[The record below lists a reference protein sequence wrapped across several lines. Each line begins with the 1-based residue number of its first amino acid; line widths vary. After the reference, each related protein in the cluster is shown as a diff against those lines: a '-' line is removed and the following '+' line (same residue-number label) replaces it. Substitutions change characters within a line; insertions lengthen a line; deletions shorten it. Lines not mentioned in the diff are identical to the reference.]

1 MKKITL
7 ILLVLNTLLSCN
19 NQELQIS
26 KSLEKQLY
34 NEVLRN
40 GKVTQSDYE
49 VETYLDSSM
58 QNTSKTVLHSFLK
71 SHNLDKGYVIVM
83 ETQTGKIKAMTHLE
97 RTEENDYSNSNPLD
111 INNAIEPGGL
121 IKVFDM
127 MTLYEDNKMDT
138 SKRYAT
144 NGGTMY
150 FEGIIMMKDKTFSK
164 EHLSL
169 TEAFLTSNNTVFAQV
184 ITNEYKNAPLQF
196 LSYFDKFGLNNTLNY
211 TLPLGT
217 IKPRLSHPDSTS
229 WGKISLPWMAI
240 GYEMRYTPFQL
251 ISYYNAIG
259 NNGKMMQPLYISKI
273 KSKQGLENKYSEKVI
288 KHSIASDKTITTMQ
302 NLMKKYV
309 SEVGFFDSKIDASG
323 CSASTTTLLKDSN
336 RTKQYGSSF
345 IAYFPSNKPKYTLMV
360 YLQDKKEFEST
371 IKGSL
376 VEELVAKFK

>member
-1 MKKITL
+1 MKKFTFI
-7 ILLVLNTLLSCN
+7 VLFTTTMLSCN
-19 NQELQIS
+19 NKELQIS
-26 KSLEKQLY
+26 KPLEEQLY
-34 NEVLRN
+34 TEMLRN

-49 VETYLDSSM
+49 VETYIDTNM

-83 ETQTGKIKAMTHLE
+83 ETQTGKIKAMTHFE
-97 RTEENDYSNSNPLD
+97 RTEGNDYFNSNPLD

-127 MTLYEDNKMDT
+127 MTLYEDDKMDT
-138 SKRYAT
+138 SKKYAT
-144 NGGTMY
+144 NGGTMF
-150 FEGIIMMKDKTFSK
+150 FEGMMMKDKTFSK
-164 EHLSL
+164 ECLSL

-184 ITNEYKNAPLQF
+184 ISNEYKNAPLQF

-211 TLPLGT
+211 ALPLGT

-229 WGKISLPWMAI
+229 WGKVTLPWMAI

-288 KHSIASDKTITTMQ
+288 KHSIASEKTITTIQ
-302 NLMKKYV
+302 NLLKKYV

-323 CSASTTTLLKDSN
+323 CSASTTTFLKDSN

-345 IAYFPSNKPKYTLMV
+345 IGYFPSNKPKYTLMV
-360 YLQDKKEFEST
+360 YLQEKKEFESA

-376 VEELVAKFK
+376 IEELVAKFK